1 MLKIID
7 RYLLTSFL
15 LPLSYCL
22 TAFFVLF
29 VAYDMSDQL
38 RDFLSKQIPGYKIA
52 AYYIYYIP
60 IIFQL
65 TAPFATLLAM
75 LYCLGNMSRT
85 NEIIAMRASG
95 IALLRIIRPYLL
107 MGVVLYGVTLVVADV
122 CVPRARRLAA
132 EIMPKPTTVHSVFS
146 APNTMTSLD
155 FVNAQH
161 DRQWKITTVQ
171 AASNVFQ
178 NVTVIQYTHG
188 RERRLNYKLEA
199 ARAEHIAGYGW
210 WFFDV
215 HRIMYYPD
223 GSFAPVRRLSK
234 YHVPETR
241 WNEQPQDI
249 LSARQSEP
257 ELMTFQD
264 LWRQMRNADSGS
276 DNYRKLRME
285 IHNRIAQPIAC
296 LVFVL
301 LAAPFGIFHTRAGMV
316 KGVITSIMLCLV
328 YYLVLALFV
337 NLGTNG
343 YLPPQLAAWSPSV
356 AFACLGGYLLY
367 RMR

>member
-1 MLKIID
+1 MFKIID
-7 RYLLTSFL
+7 RYLTASFL

-29 VAYDMSDQL
+29 VAYDMADQL
-38 RDFLSKQIPGYKIA
+38 RDFLDKQIPPYKIA
-52 AYYIYYIP
+52 TYYVYYIP

-95 IALLRIIRPYLL
+95 IALFRIIRPYLL
-107 MGVVLYGVTLVVADV
+107 MGVVLYGVTLVVSDV
-122 CVPRARRLAA
+122 FVPQARRLAA
-132 EIMPKPTTVHSVFS
+132 EIMPKPTTVHSVLT
-146 APNTMTSLD
+146 APLALTSLD
-155 FVNAQH
+155 YVNAQH
-161 DRQWKITTVQ
+161 DRQWKITTIQ
-171 AASNVFQ
+171 TESNVFR

-188 RERRLNYKLEA
+188 RERRPNYKLEA
-199 ARAEHIAGYGW
+199 ARAEYISGYGW

-215 HRIMYYPD
+215 RRISYFLD
-223 GSFAPVRRLSK
+223 GSFSPVRRLSK

-241 WNEQPQDI
+241 WNEQPQDL

-264 LWRQMRNADSGS
+264 LLRQMRNADRGS

-285 IHNRIAQPIAC
+285 MHNRLAQPAAC

-343 YLPPQLAAWSPSV
+343 YLPQLLAAWLPSIV
-356 AFACLGGYLLY
+356 FAWVGAILLY